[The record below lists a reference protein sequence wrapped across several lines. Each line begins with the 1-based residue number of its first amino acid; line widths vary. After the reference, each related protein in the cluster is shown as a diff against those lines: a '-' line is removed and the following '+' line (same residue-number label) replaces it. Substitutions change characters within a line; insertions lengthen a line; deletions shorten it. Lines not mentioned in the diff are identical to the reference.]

1 MFVALR
7 RLIAKGRRTVDA
19 TPGDGRFDGLIGCIN
34 TKIRVLS
41 ESHSPS
47 PTATLIA
54 LAMPAFA
61 ICRRLPPP
69 STRLSDREV
78 THRSGGEPEMLA
90 TAAGD
95 VYDPAQQR

>member
-1 MFVALR
+1 VFVALR

-19 TPGDGRFDGLIGCIN
+19 TPGDGRFEGLIGCIN

-61 ICRRLPPP
+61 C
-69 STRLSDREV
+69 LSAATAHLDSAQDREV

-95 VYDPAQQR
+95 VHDPAQQR